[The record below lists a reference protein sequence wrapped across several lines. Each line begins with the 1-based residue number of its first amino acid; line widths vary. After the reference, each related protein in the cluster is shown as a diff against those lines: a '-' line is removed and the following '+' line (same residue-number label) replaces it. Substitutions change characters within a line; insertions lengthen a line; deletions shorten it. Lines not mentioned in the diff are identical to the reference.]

1 MIKNLKIVTILKAK
15 HHFAHARLL
24 LSY

>member
-1 MIKNLKIVTILKAK
+1 MIENLKIITVVNAK

-24 LSY
+24 LS

>member
-1 MIKNLKIVTILKAK
+1 MIENLKIIDVLNAK

-24 LSY
+24 LS